1 MIDHDRLFKELLSTF
16 FSEFIELFLPDV
28 AGYIERDS
36 ISFLNQEIF
45 TNITSGERR
54 EVDLLAQVR
63 FRGQETCFLIHLE
76 NQSYSQAGF
85 ERRMFHYF
93 ARLDEKYA
101 LPIYPVVI
109 FSFDTPQRLEPNRY
123 QVEFPDRKVLDF
135 SYVAI
140 QLNRL
145 NWRDFLSSQN
155 PVAAALM
162 AKMKIQ
168 PEDRPKVKAEC
179 LRLLA
184 TLRLNSAKMQLIS
197 GFVDT
202 YLRLNEAEEVAFE
215 AELNRM
221 GLSEEE
227 EARVMEIV
235 TSWMEKGIERGLQ
248 QGLQEGFQQG
258 FQQALAREAAL
269 VLYQLNDRFQGIPQS
284 LEEEIR
290 RLSIVEIELLG
301 EALFKLASETDLRS
315 WLDQRGLRQ
324 GVERIVLSQINH
336 RFGTVSLDVEKQVR
350 RLSIERVEELA
361 QRLFDFE
368 EEEAMI
374 NWLNEISGQSV

>member
-1 MIDHDRLFKELLSTF
+1 MIDHDRLFKELLSIF

-63 FRGQETCFLIHLE
+63 FRGQETCFLIHVE

-93 ARLDEKYA
+93 ARLDEKYS

-109 FSFDTPQRLEPNRY
+109 FSFDTPQRLEPHRY
-123 QVEFPDRKVLDF
+123 QVEFHDRKVLDF
-135 SYVAI
+135 NYVVI

-184 TLRLNSAKMQLIS
+184 TLRVNSAKMQFIS

-202 YLRLNEAEEVAFE
+202 YLRLNEAEEVTFE

-227 EARVMEIV
+227 EAQIMEIV
-235 TSWMEKGIERGLQ
+235 TSWMEKGIER
-248 QGLQEGFQQG
+248 GFQQG

-269 VLYQLNDRFQGIPQS
+269 VLYQLNERFQGIPQS
-284 LEEEIR
+284 LEDEIR

-315 WLDQRGLRQ
+315 WLEQRGLRQ
-324 GVERIVLSQINH
+324 GVERIVLSQINR

-350 RLSIERVEELA
+350 RLPIERVEELA

>member
-1 MIDHDRLFKELLSTF
+1 MIDHDRLFKELLSIF

-28 AGYIERDS
+28 SGYIERDS
-36 ISFLNQEIF
+36 TSFLNQEIF

-54 EVDLLAQVR
+54 EVDLLALVR
-63 FRGQETCFLIHLE
+63 FRGQETCFLIHVE

-135 SYVAI
+135 NYVVI

-168 PEDRPKVKAEC
+168 PEDRPKVKVEC

-184 TLRLNSAKMQLIS
+184 TLRLAPAKMQLIS

-235 TSWMEKGIERGLQ
+235 TSWMEKGIERG
-248 QGLQEGFQQG
+248 FQQG

-284 LEEEIR
+284 LEEKIR

-315 WLDQRGLRQ
+315 WLEQRGLRQ

-350 RLSIERVEELA
+350 RLPIERVEELA

-374 NWLNEISGQSV
+374 NWLNEISGQ

>member
-1 MIDHDRLFKELLSTF
+1 MIDHDRLFKELLSIF

-63 FRGQETCFLIHLE
+63 FRGQETCFLIHVE

-93 ARLDEKYA
+93 ARLDEKYS

-109 FSFDTPQRLEPNRY
+109 FSFDTPQRLEPHRY
-123 QVEFPDRKVLDF
+123 QVEFHDRKVLDF
-135 SYVAI
+135 NYVVI

-235 TSWMEKGIERGLQ
+235 TSWMEKGIERG
-248 QGLQEGFQQG
+248 FQQG

-269 VLYQLNDRFQGIPQS
+269 VLYQLNDRFRGIPQS
-284 LEEEIR
+284 VEDEIR

-315 WLDQRGLRQ
+315 WLEQRGLRQ
-324 GVERIVLSQINH
+324 GVERIVLSQINR

-350 RLSIERVEELA
+350 RLPIERVEELA

>member
-1 MIDHDRLFKELLSTF
+1 MIDHERLFKELLSTF
-16 FSEFIELFLPDV
+16 FREFIELFLPDV
-28 AGYIERDS
+28 AGYIDRDS

-63 FRGQETCFLIHLE
+63 FRGQETCFLIHVE
-76 NQSYSQAGF
+76 NQSYSQTGF

-123 QVEFPDRKVLDF
+123 QVEFSDRKVLDF
-135 SYVAI
+135 SYVTI

-184 TLRLNSAKMQLIS
+184 TLRLAPAKMQLIS

-202 YLRLNEAEEVAFE
+202 YLRLNEAEEVVFE

-235 TSWMEKGIERGLQ
+235 TSWMEKGIERG
-248 QGLQEGFQQG
+248 FQQG

-269 VLYQLNDRFQGIPQS
+269 VLYQLNERFQGIPQS
-284 LEEEIR
+284 LEDEIR

-315 WLDQRGLRQ
+315 WLEQRRLRQ

-350 RLSIERVEELA
+350 RLPIERVEELA

-374 NWLNEISGQSV
+374 NWLNEISDQLNRST

>member
-1 MIDHDRLFKELLSTF
+1 MIDHDRLFKELLSIF

-28 AGYIERDS
+28 SGYIERDS
-36 ISFLNQEIF
+36 TSFLNQEIF

-63 FRGQETCFLIHLE
+63 FRGQETCFLIHVE

-135 SYVAI
+135 NYVVI

-168 PEDRPKVKAEC
+168 PEDRPKVKVEC

-184 TLRLNSAKMQLIS
+184 TLRLAPAKMQLIS

-235 TSWMEKGIERGLQ
+235 TSWMEKGIERG
-248 QGLQEGFQQG
+248 FQQG

-284 LEEEIR
+284 LEEKIR

-315 WLDQRGLRQ
+315 WLEQRGLRQ
-324 GVERIVLSQINH
+324 GVERIVLSQINR

-350 RLSIERVEELA
+350 RLPIERVEELA

-374 NWLNEISGQSV
+374 NWLNEISGQ

>member
-1 MIDHDRLFKELLSTF
+1 MIDHDRLFKELISIF

-63 FRGQETCFLIHLE
+63 FRAQETCFLIHVE

-93 ARLDEKYA
+93 ARLDEKYS

-184 TLRLNSAKMQLIS
+184 TLQLNSAKMQLIS

-235 TSWMEKGIERGLQ
+235 TSWMEKGIERG
-248 QGLQEGFQQG
+248 FQQG
-258 FQQALAREAAL
+258 FQQGLARESAL
-269 VLYQLNDRFQGIPQS
+269 VLYQLNDRFRGIPQS
-284 LEEEIR
+284 VEEEIR
-290 RLSIVEIELLG
+290 SLSIVEIELLG

-315 WLDQRGLRQ
+315 WLEQRRLRQ

-350 RLSIERVEELA
+350 RLPIERVEELA

-374 NWLNEISGQSV
+374 NWLNEISGESNRST

>member
-1 MIDHDRLFKELLSTF
+1 MIDHDRLFKELLSIF
-16 FSEFIELFLPDV
+16 FSEFIELFLPNV
-28 AGYIERDS
+28 AEYIERDS
-36 ISFLNQEIF
+36 VSFLNQEIF

-63 FRGQETCFLIHLE
+63 FRGQETCFLIHVE

-93 ARLDEKYA
+93 ARLDEKYS

-109 FSFDTPQRLEPNRY
+109 FSFDTPQRLEPHRY

-202 YLRLNEAEEVAFE
+202 YLRLNEAEEVVFE

-235 TSWMEKGIERGLQ
+235 TSWMEKGIERG
-248 QGLQEGFQQG
+248 FQQG

-269 VLYQLNDRFQGIPQS
+269 VLYQLNDRFRGIPQS
-284 LEEEIR
+284 VEEEIR

-315 WLDQRGLRQ
+315 WLEQRRLRQ

-336 RFGTVSLDVEKQVR
+336 RFGNVSLDVEKQVR
-350 RLSIERVEELA
+350 RLPIERVEELA

-374 NWLNEISGQSV
+374 NWLNEISGQ

>member
-16 FSEFIELFLPDV
+16 FSEFTELFLPDV
-28 AGYIERDS
+28 ANYIERDS

-45 TNITSGERR
+45 TDITSGERR
-54 EVDLLAQVR
+54 EVDLLVQVR
-63 FRGQETCFLIHLE
+63 FRGQDTCFLIHVE

-93 ARLDEKYA
+93 ARLDEKYT

-109 FSFDTPQRLEPNRY
+109 FSFDTPQRLELNRY

-145 NWRDFLSSQN
+145 NWRDFLSSPN

-184 TLRLNSAKMQLIS
+184 TLRLDPARMQLIS

-202 YLRLNEAEEVAFE
+202 YLRLNEAEIAVFE

-227 EARVMEIV
+227 QVMEIV
-235 TSWMEKGIERGLQ
+235 TSWMEKGIEQGIQ
-248 QGLQEGFQQG
+248 QVLE
-258 FQQALAREAAL
+258 REIKL
-269 VLYQLNDRFQGIPQS
+269 VLQLINRYIGAIPADFERNIRS
-284 LEEEIR
+284 LS
-290 RLSIVEIELLG
+290 LVEVELLM
-301 EALFKLASETDLRS
+301 EALFEIKSEENLEN
-315 WLDQRGLRQ
+315 WLEQRGLRQ
-324 GVERIVLSQINH
+324 EVESSVLSQLNR
-336 RFGTVSLDVEKQVR
+336 RFGTVSLDLEKQVR
-350 RLSIERVEELA
+350 SLPIERVEELA
-361 QRLFDFE
+361 ASLFDFE
-368 EEEAMI
+368 GEEAMM
-374 NWLNEISGQSV
+374 NWLNEVSEG

>member
-1 MIDHDRLFKELLSTF
+1 MIDHDRLFKELLSIF

-63 FRGQETCFLIHLE
+63 FRGQETCFLIHVE

-93 ARLDEKYA
+93 ARLDEKYS

-109 FSFDTPQRLEPNRY
+109 FSFDTPQRLEPHRY
-123 QVEFPDRKVLDF
+123 QVEFHDRKVLDF
-135 SYVAI
+135 NYVVI

-235 TSWMEKGIERGLQ
+235 TSWMEKGIERG
-248 QGLQEGFQQG
+248 FQQG

-269 VLYQLNDRFQGIPQS
+269 VLYLLNDRFPGIPQS
-284 LEEEIR
+284 VEDEIR

-315 WLDQRGLRQ
+315 WLEQRGLRQ
-324 GVERIVLSQINH
+324 GVERIVLSQINR

-350 RLSIERVEELA
+350 RLPIERVEELA

-374 NWLNEISGQSV
+374 NWLNEISDQSV

>member
-1 MIDHDRLFKELLSTF
+1 MIDHDRLFKELLSIF

-63 FRGQETCFLIHLE
+63 FRGQDTCFLIHIE

-168 PEDRPKVKAEC
+168 PEDRPKVKVEC

-184 TLRLNSAKMQLIS
+184 TLRLAPAKMQLIS

-202 YLRLNEAEEVAFE
+202 YLRLNEAEEVTFE

-227 EARVMEIV
+227 EARIMEIV
-235 TSWMEKGIERGLQ
+235 TSWMEKGIER
-248 QGLQEGFQQG
+248 GFQQG

-269 VLYQLNDRFQGIPQS
+269 VLYQLKERFRGIPQS

-315 WLDQRGLRQ
+315 WLDQRRLRQ

-350 RLSIERVEELA
+350 RLPIERVEELA

-374 NWLNEISGQSV
+374 NWLNEISDQLNRST

>member
-1 MIDHDRLFKELLSTF
+1 MIDHDRLFKELLSIF

-93 ARLDEKYA
+93 ARLDEKYS

-109 FSFDTPQRLEPNRY
+109 FSFDTPQRLEPHRY

-184 TLRLNSAKMQLIS
+184 TLRLNSAKMQFIS

-235 TSWMEKGIERGLQ
+235 TSWMEKGIERG
-248 QGLQEGFQQG
+248 FQQG

-284 LEEEIR
+284 VEDEIR

-315 WLDQRGLRQ
+315 WLDQRRLRQ
-324 GVERIVLSQINH
+324 GVERIVLSQINR

-350 RLSIERVEELA
+350 RLPIERVEELA

-374 NWLNEISGQSV
+374 NWLNEISGQ

>member
-1 MIDHDRLFKELLSTF
+1 M
-16 FSEFIELFLPDV
+16 
-28 AGYIERDS
+28 
-36 ISFLNQEIF
+36 
-45 TNITSGERR
+45 
-54 EVDLLAQVR
+54 
-63 FRGQETCFLIHLE
+63 
-76 NQSYSQAGF
+76 
-85 ERRMFHYF
+85 
-93 ARLDEKYA
+93 
-101 LPIYPVVI
+101 
-109 FSFDTPQRLEPNRY
+109 
-123 QVEFPDRKVLDF
+123 LDF
-135 SYVAI
+135 SYVSI

-184 TLRLNSAKMQLIS
+184 TLRLNSAKMQFIS

-235 TSWMEKGIERGLQ
+235 TSWMEKGIERG
-248 QGLQEGFQQG
+248 FQQG

-284 LEEEIR
+284 VEDEIR

-315 WLDQRGLRQ
+315 WLDQRRLRQ
-324 GVERIVLSQINH
+324 GVERIVLSQINR

-350 RLSIERVEELA
+350 RLPIERVEELA

-374 NWLNEISGQSV
+374 NWLNEISGQ

>member
-1 MIDHDRLFKELLSTF
+1 MIDHDRLFKELISIF

-28 AGYIERDS
+28 AGHIERDS

-63 FRGQETCFLIHLE
+63 FRGQQTCFLIHLE

-93 ARLDEKYA
+93 ARLDEKYS

-202 YLRLNEAEEVAFE
+202 YLRLNEAEEVTFE

-235 TSWMEKGIERGLQ
+235 TSWMEKGIERG
-248 QGLQEGFQQG
+248 FQQG

-269 VLYQLNDRFQGIPQS
+269 VLYQLNDRFRGIPSS
-284 LEEEIR
+284 LEKEIR

-315 WLDQRGLRQ
+315 WLDQRRLRQ

-368 EEEAMI
+368 EEEAMT

>member
-1 MIDHDRLFKELLSTF
+1 
-16 FSEFIELFLPDV
+16 
-28 AGYIERDS
+28 
-36 ISFLNQEIF
+36 
-45 TNITSGERR
+45 
-54 EVDLLAQVR
+54 
-63 FRGQETCFLIHLE
+63 
-76 NQSYSQAGF
+76 
-85 ERRMFHYF
+85 MFHYF
-93 ARLDEKYA
+93 ARLDEKYS

-109 FSFDTPQRLEPNRY
+109 FSFDNPQRLESNRY

-184 TLRLNSAKMQLIS
+184 TLRLAPAKMQLIS

-202 YLRLNEAEEVAFE
+202 YLRLDEAEEVTFE

-235 TSWMEKGIERGLQ
+235 TSWMEKGIERG
-248 QGLQEGFQQG
+248 FQQG

-284 LEEEIR
+284 VEEEIR

-315 WLDQRGLRQ
+315 WLDQRRLRQ

-350 RLSIERVEELA
+350 RLPIERVEELA

-368 EEEAMI
+368 EEEAMT

>member
-1 MIDHDRLFKELLSTF
+1 
-16 FSEFIELFLPDV
+16 
-28 AGYIERDS
+28 
-36 ISFLNQEIF
+36 
-45 TNITSGERR
+45 
-54 EVDLLAQVR
+54 LLAQVR
-63 FRGQETCFLIHLE
+63 FRGQETCFLIHVE
-76 NQSYSQAGF
+76 NQSYSQGGF

-93 ARLDEKYA
+93 ARLDEKYN

-184 TLRLNSAKMQLIS
+184 TLQLNSAKMQLIS

-235 TSWMEKGIERGLQ
+235 TSWMEKGIERG
-248 QGLQEGFQQG
+248 FQQG
-258 FQQALAREAAL
+258 FQQALARESAL
-269 VLYQLNDRFQGIPQS
+269 VLYQLNDRFRGIPQS
-284 LEEEIR
+284 VEEEIR
-290 RLSIVEIELLG
+290 KLSIVEIELLG

-315 WLDQRGLRQ
+315 WLEQRRLRQ

-350 RLSIERVEELA
+350 RLPIEGVEELA

>member
-1 MIDHDRLFKELLSTF
+1 MIDHDRLFKELISIF
-16 FSEFIELFLPDV
+16 FNEFIELFLPDV
-28 AGYIERDS
+28 ADYIERDS
-36 ISFLNQEIF
+36 LSFLNQEIF
-45 TNITSGERR
+45 TDITSGERR

-63 FRGQETCFLIHLE
+63 FQGQDTCFLIHVE
-76 NQSYSQAGF
+76 NQSYSQARF
-85 ERRMFHYF
+85 EWRMFHYF

-101 LPIYPVVI
+101 LPIYPVVL
-109 FSFDTPQRLEPNRY
+109 FSFDTPQRLESNRY

-135 SYVAI
+135 SFVAI

-145 NWRDFLSSQN
+145 NWRDFLSSPN

-184 TLRLNSAKMQLIS
+184 TLRLDPARMQLIS

-215 AELNRM
+215 AELDRM

-248 QGLQEGFQQG
+248 QGIQQG
-258 FQQALAREAAL
+258 VQQGLQQARERETQV
-269 VLYQLNDRFQGIPQS
+269 VLGL
-284 LEEEIR
+284 LKR
-290 RLSIVEIELLG
+290 RLGTISPNFERDICSLSLVEIEMLNEAILDFESEADLG
-301 EALFKLASETDLRS
+301 R
-315 WLDQRGLRQ
+315 WLYQRGLRL
-324 GVERIVLSQINH
+324 GVERRVLSQINR
-336 RFGTVSLDVEKQVR
+336 RFGTVSLDLEKR
-350 RLSIERVEELA
+350 ICTLPIERVEELA
-361 QRLFDFE
+361 ERLLDFE
-368 EEEAMI
+368 EAEAMM
-374 NWLNEISGQSV
+374 NWLNEISDR